1 MPKRNK
7 EDNAMGF
14 SEVWERVRAAT
25 GIDTFVGLAAEV
37 GVLQSAVSKM
47 KAKDEFPPKWIFAI
61 ARKHGLAADWLA
73 EGLGPRRRPP
83 GSPASGSGTD
93 VPAGQGPDPSAFDF
107 VPMAETH
114 LSAGT
119 GAFVLSESI
128 SDYYAFRTEWLRRVV
143 TSSNHAVLMPVAGDS
158 MEPEIRNGDVVM
170 LDITQCRLHEGN
182 IYALRLG
189 DTIAIKRL
197 SLRPGNRILV
207 ISDNKDE
214 YPPYEADLSDI
225 QILGKVV
232 WIARTLNKGG

>member
-1 MPKRNK
+1 
-7 EDNAMGF
+7 MGF
-14 SEVWERVRAAT
+14 TEVWGRVRAAT
-25 GIDTFVGLAAEV
+25 GIDTFVRLAAEV
-37 GVLQSAVSKM
+37 GVQQSAVSKM
-47 KAKDEFPPKWIFAI
+47 KAKDEFPPKWIFTV
-61 ARKHGLAADWLA
+61 ARKHGLSVDWLA
-73 EGLGPRRRPP
+73 EGFGPCHRPLATAGGP
-83 GSPASGSGTD
+83 PPLSSPESGAALPTW
-93 VPAGQGPDPSAFDF
+93 QEPDPAAFDF
-107 VPMAETH
+107 VPMAEAH

-128 SDYYAFRTEWLRRVV
+128 KDYYAFRTEWLRRVV

-170 LDITQCRLHEGN
+170 LDLTQRRLHEGN

-207 ISDNKDE
+207 ISDNKEE
-214 YPPYEADLSDI
+214 YPPYETDLGEV

-232 WIARTLNKGG
+232 WIARTLTQRG

>member
-1 MPKRNK
+1 
-7 EDNAMGF
+7 MGF
-14 SEVWERVRAAT
+14 SDVWERVRAAT
-25 GIDTFVGLAAEV
+25 GIDTFVALAAEV
-37 GVLQSAVSKM
+37 GVRQSAVSKM

-61 ARKHGLAADWLA
+61 ARKYGLAADWLA
-73 EGLGPRRRPP
+73 EGVGPRHRAPAPGGPP
-83 GSPASGSGTD
+83 PASPQPGADG
-93 VPAGQGPDPSAFDF
+93 PAGQGPDPSAFDF
-107 VPMAETH
+107 VPMAEAH

-119 GAFVLSESI
+119 GAFVLTESI
-128 SDYYAFRTEWLRRVV
+128 SDFYAFRTEWLRRVV

-170 LDITQCRLHEGN
+170 LDITQRRLHEGN

-207 ISDNKDE
+207 ISDNKEE
-214 YPPYEADLSDI
+214 YPPYEADLNDI

-232 WIARTLNKGG
+232 WIARTLTKG